1 MTRSL
6 QPIEPTLHVYSDSSN
21 HSFGGS
27 YLHHS
32 ISSKFSSEQAGSSI
46 NNKELL
52 AIYYTLSAFASE
64 LSYKNVLHFV
74 DNKTAYFC
82 LINKG
87 SSCPFRDRITRKI
100 FEVACSHKFTLQC
113 SWLSTHENKT
123 ADRLSCLEVCNPQM
137 EFAIPSDLLHTC
149 ITRLVDWLP
158 DIDLF
163 ASFLN
168 HKFPRYCSWRK
179 DPFAYRCDAFTLD
192 WSQFKCFIHSP
203 YSCLGRALKRV
214 EDQNIKNCIVLA
226 PLFPSM
232 HWFSTL
238 MQMTRQPP
246 LLLPVNAAKKLYLPW
261 DSQGRHPLARHMR
274 LVLVDICSSC
284 YRRKASQPGQLVT
297 LQTMDGKLVQL
308 ADIPLK

>member
-6 QPIEPTLHVYSDSSN
+6 QPIEPTAHVYSDSSN

-32 ISSKFSSEQAGSSI
+32 ISSKFSSEQAGLSI

-64 LSYKNVLHFV
+64 LSHKNVLHFV
-74 DNKTAYFC
+74 DNKMAYYC
-82 LINKG
+82 IVNKG

-100 FEVACSHKFTLQC
+100 FDVAKSHNFTLQC

-123 ADRLSCLEVCNPQM
+123 VDRLSRLEVRNPRT

-149 ITRLVDWLP
+149 ITRLVNWVP

-168 HKFPRYCSWRK
+168 HKFPRHCSWKR
-179 DPFAYRCDAFTLD
+179 DPSAYRCDAFTLN
-192 WSQFKCFIHSP
+192 WSNYKCFIHSP
-203 YSCLGRALKRV
+203 YSCLRRALKWV
-214 EDQNIKNCIVLA
+214 EDQNVQNCLVLA
-226 PLFPSM
+226 PLFLSM

-238 MQMTRQPP
+238 MQMARQTTFSPTTKHG
-246 LLLPVNAAKKLYLPW
+246 KK
-261 DSQGRHPLARHMR
+261 A
-274 LVLVDICSSC
+274 
-284 YRRKASQPGQLVT
+284 
-297 LQTMDGKLVQL
+297 
-308 ADIPLK
+308 IPI